1 MRSVSSYILVLQAE
15 DSHKGI
21 KKEVDGQM
29 TKNNLPDNNFDI
41 CGNGKK
47 GILMVH
53 FGTVKSEVRKNT
65 LGFLN
70 KNIAEKFQDFH
81 IREAYTSRM
90 IIKRIYTKYEV
101 RKSTP
106 KEALRMMAQE
116 GFTHVIVQ
124 ASHVINGLEGEYLKD
139 EIRYFKDEFQD
150 IRVGDPLLTLP
161 EDYIQIADIF
171 KEEFES
177 IGGAVVLAGHGTRH
191 HSNSAYGML
200 QTVFNIKDM
209 EEFYIGTVEGYPALE
224 HLIPQLKKNK
234 VKKVTLVPFMIVAG
248 NHATEDING
257 EWREILEKEGFSVE
271 VVMRGMGEMPEI
283 HEIFA
288 GHIKRAMDSKE
299 EKLKDKKN
307 KILKSI

>member
-1 MRSVSSYILVLQAE
+1 MANKNYS
-15 DSHKGI
+15 D
-21 KKEVDGQM
+21 
-29 TKNNLPDNNFDI
+29 NNLNI
-41 CGNGKK
+41 CENVKK

-53 FGTVKSEVRKNT
+53 FGTVKAEVRKNT
-65 LGFLN
+65 LGLLN
-70 KNIAEKFQDFH
+70 KNIAEKFQEFQ

-106 KEALRMMAQE
+106 KEALRMMAQD

-139 EIRYFKDEFQD
+139 EIKYFKDEFQE
-150 IRVGDPLLTLP
+150 IRMGDPLLTLP

-171 KEEFES
+171 KKKFENT
-177 IGGAVVLAGHGTRH
+177 GGAVVLAGHGTRH

-200 QTVFNIKDM
+200 QTVFNIREM
-209 EEFYIGTVEGYPALE
+209 EEFYISTVEGYPALDD
-224 HLIPQLKKNK
+224 LITQLKKDR

-248 NHATEDING
+248 NHVKEDIDG
-257 EWREILEKEGFSVE
+257 EWRETLEKEGFSVE
-271 VVMRGMGEMPEI
+271 VIMRGMGEMPEI

-288 GHIKRAMDSKE
+288 GHIKRSINSKE
-299 EKLKDKKN
+299 KDLKN
-307 KILKSI
+307 KKDTILKSI